1 MGENYLLMLVGM
13 LLVTYIPRVLPLLIL
28 TRMEIPDIIIRWLR
42 FIPVAILAALL
53 TPGILIVDGIL
64 MFSYYNIFLI
74 AAIPTF
80 SVAIYKKNIFLT
92 VITGMISV
100 VLLSYFLNLLT

>member
-1 MGENYLLMLVGM
+1 MIGGM

-28 TRMEIPDIIIRWLR
+28 IRMEIPDIIIRWLR

-53 TPGILIVDGIL
+53 TPGILIVEGKL
-64 MFSYYNIFLI
+64 MFSYHNSFLL

-80 SVAIYKKNIFLT
+80 IVAIYKKNIFLT
-92 VITGMISV
+92 VITGMVTV
-100 VLLSYFLNLLT
+100 VIINLFL

>member
-1 MGENYLLMLVGM
+1 MLGCM

-28 TRMEIPDIIIRWLR
+28 TRMEIPEIIIHWLR

-53 TPGILIVDGIL
+53 TPGILIVEGNL
-64 MFSYYNIFLI
+64 MLNIHNIFLL

-80 SVAIYKKNIFLT
+80 IVAIYKKDIFLT
-92 VITGMISV
+92 VIMGMISV
-100 VLLSYFLNLLT
+100 VLLNLFS

>member
-1 MGENYLLMLVGM
+1 MAENYLLMIGGM

-28 TRMEIPDIIIRWLR
+28 IRMEIPDIIIRWLR

-53 TPGILIVDGIL
+53 TPGILIVEGKL
-64 MFSYYNIFLI
+64 MINYHNIFLL

-80 SVAIYKKNIFLT
+80 IVAIFKKDIFLT
-92 VITGMISV
+92 VIMGILSV
-100 VLLSYFLNLLT
+100 VLLNLFF